1 MSDKTRNEW
10 QNDTILREREMSDK
24 TRNEWQNKYVKKR
37 DYPSRG
43 FTLLLDNPY
52 MNLII

>member
-10 QNDTILREREMSDK
+10 QNDTVLREQEMSDK
-24 TRNEWQNKYVKKR
+24 TRNEWQNKYVKKGIT
-37 DYPSRG
+37 PLEG

-52 MNLII
+52 EIFN